1 MENDRELPRLILA
14 LLEEVVGQKEVLDAS
29 DHAFLELVHHGLS
42 HHLGQLIW
50 IPRSSHTAPSE
61 VRLTDQAEAG
71 CVTLQIGSLQP
82 IK

>member
-1 MENDRELPRLILA
+1 MENDRELPGLILA
-14 LLEEVVGQKEVLDAS
+14 LLEEVVGQKEFLNAS

-50 IPRSSHTAPSE
+50 IPRSSHNAPSE
-61 VRLTDQAEAG
+61 VRLTDYAKAW
-71 CVTLQIGSLQP
+71 CVTQQAGRLQP

>member
-1 MENDRELPRLILA
+1 LENDRELPGLILA

-50 IPRSSHTAPSE
+50 IPRSSHHAPSE
-61 VRLTDQAEAG
+61 VRLIDQAEARR
-71 CVTLQIGSLQP
+71 VTLQNGRLQS

>member
-1 MENDRELPRLILA
+1 MENDRELPGLILA
-14 LLEEVVGQKEVLDAS
+14 LLKEVIGQKEVLDAS

-50 IPRSSHTAPSE
+50 IPRSSHNAPSE
-61 VRLTDQAEAG
+61 VKLTDHAKAG
-71 CVTLQIGSLQP
+71 CVTLQTGRLKP